1 MTRRSI
7 GAPKILCRKRT
18 LLSGKLAGNGVRGS
32 HQGLLQPQSTRERPD
47 AFMDSPARARG
58 NLVLTVGRLQS
69 SIRSRSTLMGSA
81 EQPPIIE
88 RSQLER
94 CIRRIWSFFGQLPIC
109 RHLIAFAGLLGLP
122 CTPLCCASYPVI
134 IDTLPHH
141 KSPRYASTL
150 VGQRN
155 SHNID
160 VSATH

>member
-1 MTRRSI
+1 
-7 GAPKILCRKRT
+7 
-18 LLSGKLAGNGVRGS
+18 
-32 HQGLLQPQSTRERPD
+32 
-47 AFMDSPARARG
+47 MDSPACARG
-58 NLVLTVGRLQS
+58 NLVVTVGRLQS

-88 RSQLER
+88 RSQMER
-94 CIRRIWSFFGQLPIC
+94 CIRRVWSFFGQLPIC
-109 RHLIAFAGLLGLP
+109 HHLIAFASLLGLL
-122 CTPLCCASYPVI
+122 CTPLCCASQPVI

-141 KSPRYASTL
+141 KSPRYTSAL